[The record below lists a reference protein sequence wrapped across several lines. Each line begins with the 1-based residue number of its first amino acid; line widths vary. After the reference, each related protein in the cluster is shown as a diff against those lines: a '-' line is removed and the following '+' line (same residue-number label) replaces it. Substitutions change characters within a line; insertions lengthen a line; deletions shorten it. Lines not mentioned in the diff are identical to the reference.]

1 MPKKTEKVI
10 LCCLSFFASR
20 PGAAT
25 SHYAFSG
32 TVSVLNGIV
41 KVDMTQKCVALC
53 IDTHFVCVCHSS
65 RGPYVRAVHAMMVAE
80 D

>member
-25 SHYAFSG
+25 SHDAFSG

-41 KVDMTQKCVALC
+41 QVDMRQKCVALC
-53 IDTHFVCVCHSS
+53 IYTNFVCIVSQFERSVCSGSACHD
-65 RGPYVRAVHAMMVAE
+65 GG
-80 D
+80 